1 VLLYYENLQTSELN
15 DNILSAEQEAKHM
28 NKLRTGNRDRILI
41 VDDDHDILVTFKA
54 ALEENNEF
62 DVDTFTDPD
71 EVLSNFKAG
80 LYNLLIIDIRL
91 PKMDG
96 FELYDKIKEIDN
108 KAKVCFVSAYEIN
121 YKALRTIFPSP
132 DIDECFIRKPVNM
145 KDFVGRVKS
154 ELTPE

>member
-1 VLLYYENLQTSELN
+1 MLLYYENPQTGELN

-54 ALEENNEF
+54 ALEASNEF
-62 DVDTFTDPD
+62 DVDTFTDPV

-80 LYNLLIIDIRL
+80 LYNLLIIYIRL
-91 PKMDG
+91 PTMDG
-96 FELYDKIKEIDN
+96 FELYDKIKEIDD

-121 YKALRTIFPSP
+121 DKALRAIFPSP

-145 KDFVGRVKS
+145 EDFVGRVKS
-154 ELTPE
+154 ELTT

>member
-1 VLLYYENLQTSELN
+1 VLLYYEALQTSELN
-15 DNILSAEQEAKHM
+15 DNILSPEQEAKHM
-28 NKLRTGNRDRILI
+28 NKLRTGNNRILI

-62 DVDTFTDPD
+62 EVDTFTDPD

-108 KAKVCFVSAYEIN
+108 EAKVCFVSAYEIN
-121 YKALRTIFPSP
+121 YKALRAIFPSP

-145 KDFVGRVKS
+145 KDFVGRVRS
-154 ELTPE
+154 ELTP

>member
-1 VLLYYENLQTSELN
+1 VLLYYEALQTSELN
-15 DNILSAEQEAKHM
+15 DNIYSPEQEAKHM
-28 NKLRTGNRDRILI
+28 NKLRTGNRNRILI

-62 DVDTFTDPD
+62 DVDTFTDPV

-108 KAKVCFVSAYEIN
+108 EAKVCFVSAYEIN
-121 YKALRTIFPSP
+121 YKALRAIFPSP

-145 KDFVGRVKS
+145 KDFVGRVRS
-154 ELTPE
+154 ELTP

>member
-1 VLLYYENLQTSELN
+1 VLLYYEALQTSELN
-15 DNILSAEQEAKHM
+15 DNILSPGQEAKHM
-28 NKLRTGNRDRILI
+28 NKLRTGNNRILI

-62 DVDTFTDPD
+62 EVDTFTDPD

-108 KAKVCFVSAYEIN
+108 EAKVCFVSAYEIN
-121 YKALRTIFPSP
+121 YKALRAIFPSP

-145 KDFVGRVKS
+145 KDFVGRVRS
-154 ELTPE
+154 ELTP

>member
-1 VLLYYENLQTSELN
+1 VLLYYEALQTSELN
-15 DNILSAEQEAKHM
+15 DNILSPEQEAKHM
-28 NKLRTGNRDRILI
+28 NKLRTGNNRILI

-62 DVDTFTDPD
+62 EVDTFTDPD

-108 KAKVCFVSAYEIN
+108 EAKVCFVSAYEIN
-121 YKALRTIFPSP
+121 YKALRAIFPSP

-145 KDFVGRVKS
+145 KDPVGRVRS
-154 ELTPE
+154 ELTP